1 MMKKQTAV
9 ELLIKSFEERI
20 KNGNTHHC
28 LHDLLAQ
35 LHQAKQMEKQQII
48 DANDSGFA
56 DGVTDRDDG
65 VMRFKT
71 AEQYYNETY
80 SK

>member
-1 MMKKQTAV
+1 MTAV
-9 ELLIKSFEERI
+9 ELLIKSFEERV
-20 KNGNTHHC
+20 KNKNTHHC
-28 LHDLLAQ
+28 LYDLLAQ